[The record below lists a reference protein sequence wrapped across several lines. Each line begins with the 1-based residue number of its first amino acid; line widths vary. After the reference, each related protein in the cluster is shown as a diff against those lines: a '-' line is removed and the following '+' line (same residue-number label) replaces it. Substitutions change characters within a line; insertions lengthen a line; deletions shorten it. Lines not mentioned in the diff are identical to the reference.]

1 MSKFDDNLEEKIR
14 YGRYHDSSRAVV
26 QKFNILRLFKENKE
40 FIFVEG
46 SSDETFYKNTSI
58 SILRDK
64 TAYIY
69 ADYNPDPREAKGK
82 KVVYAAY
89 ESIRNNENLRYELD
103 KCIFIIDKDYE
114 YYKKNQ
120 VFTITEGHSMEC
132 YFLERENIDVI
143 FSYFKLSGAD
153 AQKFWELFTDFAS
166 KCYDFFALKGTWTY
180 IYAEKKRTEVI
191 TEGYNSLYDN
201 TAIFKFDFDGE
212 SYSFCEDKFKIELK
226 LLRDSLSAN
235 DRFISYYEKLYAD
248 IKDNPRMIRG
258 HDAYEFLKQY
268 LLQVH
273 GITIHNN
280 LKELIPVI
288 KDMGVELDIKQ
299 IVSDL

>member
-1 MSKFDDNLEEKIR
+1 MSKFDDNLEEIIR

-46 SSDETFYKNTSI
+46 NSDETFYKNTSI

-64 TAYIY
+64 SAYLY
-69 ADYNPDPREAKGK
+69 ADYNPDSRGPKGK

-89 ESIRNNENLRYELD
+89 ETIRNNDNLRYELD
-103 KCIFIIDKDYE
+103 KCLFIIDKDYE
-114 YYKKNQ
+114 YYKKNH

-132 YFLERENIDVI
+132 YFLERENVDII
-143 FSYFKLSGAD
+143 FSYFKLTEAD
-153 AQKFWELFTDFAS
+153 AQKFWALFVDFAG
-166 KCYDFFALKGTWTY
+166 KCYEFYALKGTWTY
-180 IYAEKKRTEVI
+180 IYDDKKRA
-191 TEGYNSLYDN
+191 EGISDGYRYLNDFAS
-201 TAIFKFDFDGE
+201 IFRFEFRDG
-212 SYSFCEDKFKIELK
+212 SYSFCEEKLEIELK
-226 LLRDSLSAN
+226 LLRDALNAN
-235 DRFISYYEKLYAD
+235 NRFIPYYEKLYAD

-288 KDMGVELDIKQ
+288 KDMGVELNIKQ
-299 IVSDL
+299 IESDL